1 MTTQRRRGGM
11 RRLTLCVLV
20 ATSGAVAMPGAA
32 RAAPEAVRR
41 VRLPT
46 QPLRVVLQAL
56 ARLYQVEL
64 LFSDVAIGGASAHA
78 VSGTY
83 RIEEALA
90 VVLAGSGLVVR
101 RSSGGGYIVVKGDDA
116 AAAAAQAPVPE
127 IVVIGRRTQNA
138 DIRRFTNDVQ
148 PYQVL
153 TRDAIRSA
161 HASTM
166 EELIGKRMS
175 ADARGLSFS
184 QMPLSE
190 QASPQSTVDL
200 RGLGADETLVLL
212 DGRRLPRLPGQQLQF
227 VQPDVNALSPDS
239 IERVEVATSTAGG
252 IYGPGAIAGVVNL
265 VLQRAYR
272 GAELAVT
279 GGLTQR
285 GDAPQARI
293 DARVG
298 FTPDHGATD
307 VMLSFSR
314 ASRGGLMA
322 NERDFGRAVNDRV
335 LSTIAAAYQY
345 GDLPVSNSVNIA
357 GSGRTPLTLK
367 PEFGGGAL
375 GSFITTLPPGD
386 ARSTAQTVAL
396 LRANAGRLDTTPSD
410 SQDGGQ
416 RSLTVGQDTSAILA
430 NIRHQFGGVELYGD
444 FVRLIDKGAV
454 TGTSYGAFVQIPAND
469 PRNPFAQAVDLSL
482 PFFAY
487 RTLSRQRIVTT
498 RASLGVV
505 ARLPG
510 GWKGNVDLSLGS
522 ARQEIWQSGTTPN
535 INAYLQLAGF
545 APPSPGALNP
555 FGDAAALQATLAANA
570 VPFTTASL
578 QTNRMRDVSL
588 RLSGPVVALPGGAL
602 FATLLAEQRHER
614 VAPTTA
620 FRQSFGIQIPQTLR
634 GYGERVRSAYVELRA
649 PLFPDQ
655 MAFAPLR
662 GLELQV
668 AARMDSTRVDVSP
681 NPSDDS
687 SIPYDRYRSA
697 ERAAVVYT
705 AGLKAL
711 PLPGLLLRA
720 SFATGEMA
728 PPLAQLASA
737 FVQSTNTDP
746 KRGNQIIALPAYRL
760 IVYKDP
766 LVPERAQTVSAGF
779 IATPWGAGG
788 PKLSLDYS
796 RIRRSSEAGGTAG
809 FALTYLLYEDL
820 YPGRVTRLP
829 LTPADAAKGYTGGVI
844 TQIDASYTTVGWTRI
859 DAVDARVDLPLP
871 SARRG
876 DVNLYAAVTWQP
888 YYRRFLRPEN
898 ASEDLTNR
906 LDGALALRGNA
917 GLGWSKGPLQLGLSA
932 QYYGG
937 YNVLLGSTLV
947 PSLNLRYLARQGAA
961 RIPASVTLDLSAAY
975 RVALPGGRARPRT
988 LDIRFGIQDLLD
1000 RRPALLVGQEGGY
1013 SLYADP
1019 RRRRFE
1025 LTLALSI

>member
-1 MTTQRRRGGM
+1 MTIDPQWGGM
-11 RRLTLCVLV
+11 RLFTLTGLAAITVVV
-20 ATSGAVAMPGAA
+20 AVPGAA
-32 RAAPEAVRR
+32 RPAPEAVQR
-41 VRLPT
+41 VRLPA
-46 QPLRVVLQAL
+46 QPLRAALQGL
-56 ARLYQVEL
+56 ARLYQIEL
-64 LFSDVAIGGASAHA
+64 LFSNDAIGDASAHA
-78 VSGTY
+78 MSGTY

-101 RSSGGGYIVVKGDDA
+101 RSASGGYVVVRGDDSA
-116 AAAAAQAPVPE
+116 TVAVQAPVPE
-127 IVVIGRRTQNA
+127 IVVMGRRTQNA
-138 DIRRFTNDVQ
+138 DIRRFTNDIQ

-153 TRDAIRSA
+153 TRDDIRAA
-161 HASTM
+161 HASTL

-175 ADARGLSFS
+175 TDARGLSFS
-184 QMPLSE
+184 QTPLSG
-190 QASPQSTVDL
+190 QASPQSTVNL

-212 DGRRLPRLPGQQLQF
+212 DGRRLPRLPGQRLEF
-227 VQPDVNALSPDS
+227 VQPDVNALSPES

-265 VLQRAYR
+265 VLSREYR

-307 VMLSFSR
+307 VMLSYSR
-314 ASRGGLMA
+314 SSRGGLRA
-322 NERDFGRAVNDRV
+322 DERDFGRGVNDRI

-357 GSGRTPLTLK
+357 GSGRKSLTLK
-367 PEFGGGAL
+367 NEFGGGAL

-386 ARSTAQTVAL
+386 ARSTAQTIAL

-416 RSLTVGQDTSAILA
+416 RSLTVAQDTSAILA

-454 TGTSYGAFVQIPAND
+454 TGTSYGAFVQMPADD
-469 PRNPFAQAVDLSL
+469 PRNPFQQTIDLSL

-487 RTLSRQRIVTT
+487 RTTTRQRIVTT

-505 ARLPG
+505 AGLPG
-510 GWKGNVDLSLGS
+510 GWKGNVDLSLGA
-522 ARQEIWQSGTTPN
+522 ARQEIWQAGTTPN

-545 APPSPGALNP
+545 APPGQGALDP
-555 FGDAAALQATLAANA
+555 FGDAMALQAALTANV
-570 VPFTTASL
+570 VPFTTASR
-578 QTNRMRDVSL
+578 QTNRMSDLSL
-588 RLSGPVVALPGGAL
+588 RLSGPVVALPGGAV

-620 FRQSFGIQIPQTLR
+620 YRQSFGIQIPEALR

-649 PLFPDQ
+649 PLFPEH

-662 GLELQV
+662 GLELQI
-668 AARMDSTRVDVSP
+668 AARVDATRVDASP
-681 NPSDDS
+681 DPSDDR

-705 AGLKAL
+705 AGLKAR

-728 PPLAQLASA
+728 PPLAQLARA
-737 FVQSTNTDP
+737 FVQSRNTDP

-760 IVYKDP
+760 IVFKDP
-766 LVPERAQTVSAGF
+766 LVPERAQTFSAGF

-796 RIRRSSEAGGTAG
+796 RIRRSREAGGTAG

-829 LTPADAAKGYTGGVI
+829 LTPDDAAKGYTGGVI
-844 TQIDASYTTVGWTRI
+844 TQIDASYTTIGWTRI

-888 YYRRFLRPEN
+888 TYERFLRPQNSSEN
-898 ASEDLTNR
+898 LTNR

-917 GLGWSKGPLQLGLSA
+917 GLGWTKGPLQLGLSA

-937 YNVLLGSTLV
+937 YNVLLGSTLI

-975 RVALPGGRARPRT
+975 RVAVPGDGARPRA

-1000 RRPALLVGQEGGY
+1000 RHPAILVGEEGGY

>member
-1 MTTQRRRGGM
+1 MTTRWRRGGM
-11 RRLTLCVLV
+11 RRLTLGVLV
-20 ATSGAVAMPGAA
+20 ATSIAVTTPGVAHA
-32 RAAPEAVRR
+32 GPEAVRR
-41 VRLPT
+41 VRLPA
-46 QPLRVVLQAL
+46 QPLRGVLQAL

-83 RIEEALA
+83 RVEEALA
-90 VVLAGSGLVVR
+90 AALAGSGLVVR
-101 RSSGGGYIVVKGDDA
+101 RSAGGGYIVVSGDDA
-116 AAAAAQAPVPE
+116 ASAAAQAPVPE

-153 TRDAIRSA
+153 TRDDIRSA
-161 HASTM
+161 HASTL

-212 DGRRLPRLPGQQLQF
+212 DGRRLPRLPGQRLEF
-227 VQPDVNALSPDS
+227 VQPDVNALSPES

-293 DARVG
+293 DARIG

-307 VMLSFSR
+307 VMLSYSR
-314 ASRGGLMA
+314 ASRGGLRA
-322 NERDFGRAVNDRV
+322 DARDFGRGVNDRI

-386 ARSTAQTVAL
+386 ARSSAQTVAL
-396 LRANAGRLDTTPSD
+396 LRANAGRLDTTPSN

-416 RSLTVGQDTSAILA
+416 RSLTVAQDTSAILA
-430 NIRHQFGGVELYGD
+430 NVRHQFGGVELYGD

-454 TGTSYGAFVQIPAND
+454 TGTSYGAFVQMPAED
-469 PRNPFAQAVDLSL
+469 ARNPFAQMIDLSL

-487 RTLSRQRIVTT
+487 RTTTRQRIVTT

-522 ARQEIWQSGTTPN
+522 ARQEIWQTGTTLN

-545 APPSPGALNP
+545 APPSPGAIDP
-555 FGDAAALQATLAANA
+555 FGDATALQAALAANA

-578 QTNRMRDVSL
+578 QTNRMRDMSL

-620 FRQSFGIQIPQTLR
+620 YRQSFGIQIPDPLR

-649 PLFPDQ
+649 PLFPDHI
-655 MAFAPLR
+655 AFAPLR
-662 GLELQV
+662 GLELQI
-668 AARMDSTRVDVSP
+668 AARVDATRVDASP
-681 NPSDDS
+681 DPRDDRS
-687 SIPYDRYRSA
+687 LPYDRYRSA

-705 AGLKAL
+705 AGLKAR

-728 PPLAQLASA
+728 PPLAQLARTS
-737 FVQSTNTDP
+737 VQSTNTDP

-766 LVPERAQTVSAGF
+766 LVPERAQTLSAGL

-788 PKLSLDYS
+788 AKLSLDYA
-796 RIRRSSEAGGTAG
+796 RIRRSREAGGTAG

-829 LTPADAAKGYTGGVI
+829 LTPEDAAKGYTGGVI

-871 SARRG
+871 STRRG

-888 YYRRFLRPEN
+888 SYRRFLRPEN

-961 RIPASVTLDLSAAY
+961 RVPASVTLDLSAAY
-975 RVALPGGRARPRT
+975 RVAVAGDGARPRT
-988 LDIRFGIQDLLD
+988 LDIRFGIQDLFD
-1000 RRPALLVGQEGGY
+1000 RRPAILVGQEGGY

-1025 LTLALSI
+1025 LTLAVSI